1 MNIYFLV
8 FSLLGLVI
16 GTFYFIQHK
25 VPSKYKPLPIV
36 THLLSCAL
44 FISVAFYSL
53 FKMGIT
59 IPQVPPSSFLSSF
72 NQLVSSFVLALILIE
87 LSHIKPDIKIL
98 KLATVSSLLPM
109 IGALIFCFF
118 FGYLN
123 NLSLTVGLICVFAL
137 SAVPVLYLYLKQIGS
152 NSETIKLFMG
162 AAICIDLAAWLCF
175 NVISTNFNLFTLILS
190 IAIAFTPFIV
200 KKFSRG
206 DQRIWLSV
214 LSMVF
219 MLTFTSLF
227 FIKSYA
233 LVFGILFLYN
243 LQKTYPEG
251 FSLLPEHWIMN
262 FFNYFAIPFLFVLSA
277 FSISWNNINFS
288 FSPIEMAILIISPI
302 VLKTL
307 SSYLGLVFI
316 KYNGDKFFG
325 SILLN
330 ARGLTEIVFIN
341 TLFIL
346 KVIPDIMYLSL
357 LIMTFIATIAP
368 GIIVKYQMNKNTN
381 KLIKLTRVK

>member
-1 MNIYFLV
+1 MNIYLLV
-8 FSLLGLVI
+8 SVLLVLVI
-16 GTFYFIQHK
+16 GTFYVVQHK

-44 FISVAFYSL
+44 FVGISFYTL
-53 FKMGIT
+53 FQMGIS
-59 IPQVPPSSFLSSF
+59 IPQVPPNSFLSSF
-72 NQLVSSFVLALILIE
+72 NQLVSSFVLALILVE

-98 KLATVSSLLPM
+98 KLAATSAFLPI
-109 IGALIFCFF
+109 IGALVFCFF

-123 NLSLTVGLICVFAL
+123 NLSLTFGLICVFAL

-152 NSETIKLFMG
+152 NSETIRLFMG
-162 AAICIDLAAWLCF
+162 AAICIDLGAWLCF
-175 NVISTNFNLFTLILS
+175 NFISTSFNIFTLILS
-190 IAIAFTPFIV
+190 IALAFTPFLV

-214 LSMVF
+214 LSMIF
-219 MLTFTSLF
+219 MLVFTSLF

-288 FSPIEMAILIISPI
+288 FSPLEMAILIISPI
-302 VLKTL
+302 VLKTV
-307 SSYLGLVFI
+307 SSYLGLVLV
-316 KYNGDKFFG
+316 KYSGDKLFG

-346 KVIPDIMYLSL
+346 KIIPDIMYLSL
-357 LIMTFIATIAP
+357 LIMTFIATVAP
-368 GIIVKYQMNKNTN
+368 GVIVKYQMNKNTN